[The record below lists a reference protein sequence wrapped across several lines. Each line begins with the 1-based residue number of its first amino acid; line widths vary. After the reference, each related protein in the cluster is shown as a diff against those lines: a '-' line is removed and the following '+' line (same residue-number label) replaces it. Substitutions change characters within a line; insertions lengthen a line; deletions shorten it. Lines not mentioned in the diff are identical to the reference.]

1 MHEDE
6 LQRQIT
12 ELVADHADR
21 ATPPPVAAIRRRGRT
36 RRARLAGMTACVVL
50 VLLASAVV
58 VPRLLPD
65 REPATGPV
73 PVSVFQAPTQ
83 GFEGPIP
90 PGWEVLPIG
99 QAITQANPAGP
110 GVFLGPQGPAP
121 RGLLISLSTVLLSP
135 AQYPG
140 LASAGRP
147 RKPDPRYQVL
157 DDQGSPLGHGRR
169 PDGRPYVWQ
178 TKLSPSMIGQYAI
191 AWPYYCPHGVACPPD
206 APWRV
211 LLITGM
217 STRGQTSFH
226 PQVVRALRQL
236 VDTARPITN
245 ALPGG
250 DLAQVDPVIS
260 QPRGR
265 VLLGSGGSGKAAWK
279 AYLEMRGHFY
289 GFGLHFPWL
298 ERKPGRGVRWQ
309 ALEVVFLQYDALSVS
324 RSCLSWVRGSG
335 LLLFGPVRKDV
346 TAVRIELAGQPP
358 QVVPAFGHD
367 KPAAWA
373 AYVTP
378 PLPAR
383 STVVRVVALNAA
395 GQTIGSV
402 LHPLGRMRPC
412 GPTR

>member
-1 MHEDE
+1 MSLEDE
-6 LQRQIT
+6 LRR
-12 ELVADHADR
+12 LVRRPEGSSWPADR
-21 ATPPPVAAIRRRGRT
+21 GAYDRFLHRRTRRGR
-36 RRARLAGMTACVVL
+36 AMAAAAGVALLAVLAGAVL
-50 VLLASAVV
+50 
-58 VPRLLPD
+58 VPRLLPE
-65 REPATGPV
+65 REPAAGPV
-73 PVSVFQAPTQ
+73 PVFQSPTQ

-99 QAITQANPAGP
+99 RAISWATPAGP
-110 GVFLGPQGPAP
+110 DVVLGPKGPAP
-121 RGLLISLSTVLLSP
+121 RGLLISLGTALLSP

-140 LASAGRP
+140 LAPTGQS

-157 DDQGSPLGHGRR
+157 DDQGSPLGHGQR

-178 TKLSPSMIGQYAI
+178 TELSPSMIGQYAI
-191 AWPYYCPHGVACPPD
+191 AWPYHCPHGVACPPD
-206 APWRV
+206 ARWRV
-211 LLITGM
+211 LLISAM

-236 VDTARPITN
+236 VDTTRPITN

-260 QPRGR
+260 QPPGR

-279 AYLEMRGHFY
+279 AYLEARGHFY

-298 ERKPGRGVRWQ
+298 ERKPGRGVRWEV
-309 ALEVVFLQYDALSVS
+309 LEVVFLQYDALSVS
-324 RSCLSWVRGSG
+324 RTCLSWVRGSG

-346 TAVRIELAGQPP
+346 TAVRVELAGQPP
-358 QVVPAFGHD
+358 RVVATFGHD

-378 PLPAR
+378 PLPAG
-383 STVVRVVALNAA
+383 TKVVRVVALNAA
-395 GQTIGSV
+395 GQPVGIA
-402 LHPLGRMRPC
+402 LHPLGRMQPCRPS
-412 GPTR
+412 P